1 MRTALKL
8 GAGIGIML
16 LLLIGARGLYPAD
29 PLTVV
34 YAASDGGNLSV
45 NPLPP
50 YSHLDGD
57 GFLVV
62 DISPD
67 SPFYPGEGDGLSV
80 NSTYVFEGVFEIGNN
95 QSETGFSEICVR
107 ISSNDPKVGFFVG
120 SFGGTWSDVVEFSVM
135 DGETIGVGARISTE
149 GLSPGDYWG
158 DFTIEAWGGACG

>member
-1 MRTALKL
+1 MRTALKI

-45 NPLPP
+45 NSLPP
-50 YSHLDGD
+50 YTHDEN

-67 SPFYPGEGDGLSV
+67 SPFYPGEGEGLSV
-80 NSTYVFEGVFEIGNN
+80 NSTYVFEGVFEIANN
-95 QSETGFSEICVR
+95 ESETGFSEICVR
-107 ISSNDPKVGFFVG
+107 VSSNDPKLGFFAG
-120 SFGGTWSDVVEFSVM
+120 SFGGTWSNVVEVTIIG
-135 DGETIGVGARISTE
+135 GEKVRVGARITTE
-149 GLSPGDYWG
+149 GLSAGDYWG